1 MSDGTQNTE
10 GAEMNSSLWAMADI
24 NDMMAVGQSTCEQ
37 IAKLSMRDDA
47 VSQARMEHMIGKA
60 FDAHPEIKA
69 RLQDR
74 KAAAIAKR
82 DAAGVCD
89 GAKRA
94 LELAD

>member
-1 MSDGTQNTE
+1 
-10 GAEMNSSLWAMADI
+10 
-24 NDMMAVGQSTCEQ
+24 
-37 IAKLSMRDDA
+37 
-47 VSQARMEHMIGKA
+47 MEHMIGNA
-60 FDAHPEIKA
+60 FDAHPEVKA